1 MLSGERDGRERCET
15 ELGGRSLRSIKT
27 KLFAIIAVTVLVVFL
42 MLAGVGAYYIQRVT
56 EEDFTETMTMLAAQ
70 KSGEVDTHFRR
81 MERAVEILGQYVEQ
95 NVDTE
100 KFKNDLLYRNAIL
113 KEIEKYGE
121 EAAKITGNVATY
133 YFRPDPTIYGSTTGV
148 FERDNGEGG
157 YVSEQLT
164 DILKYDP
171 ADREH
176 VGWYYEPVN
185 SGKAIWMRPY
195 ANKNI
200 DVYMISYVAPVYVG
214 GELFGVVGMDIN
226 MSAIYNV
233 VDSVNYAKGFGLLLG
248 EDGTLLYHRDYPE
261 GLKASLFDEELKEAA
276 QYFAPEKATGTEVY
290 QYIWKEEKQRL
301 IAKKLQNNMVFAISV
316 PEAEIMKTRTDM
328 WRNMFGI
335 LVLVVIAVLIVTR
348 VVMLKIVEPIR
359 ELTQASTRIAK
370 GEMNVP
376 IRYQSKDELGELAG
390 SIRLMAKEIREYIA
404 YIHAQAYIDG
414 MTGVGNK
421 TAYMDVMKQLD
432 RKIQEG
438 LAEFVVVV
446 FDVNGLKT
454 VNDNLGHEC
463 GDRII
468 TGAANAL
475 KKSFGAEHTYR
486 IGGDE
491 FIVVLEN
498 VADVN
503 LEECYR
509 DFDRAVAE
517 ENKKIAGEK
526 LAPEDAP
533 AKLHLAVSKGA
544 AAFEPKQ
551 DKEYK
556 EVFRRAD
563 EEMYRDKERF
573 YQGKNDRRRR

>member
-1 MLSGERDGRERCET
+1 M
-15 ELGGRSLRSIKT
+15 RSIKT
-27 KLFAIIAVTVLVVFL
+27 KLFAIISVTVLSVFL
-42 MLAGVGAYYIQRVT
+42 MLAGVGAYYMKRVT

-70 KSGEVDTHFRR
+70 KSGEVDTHFARI
-81 MERAVEILGQYVEQ
+81 ERAVEILGQYVQ
-95 NVDTE
+95 QSVDTD
-100 KFKNDLLYRNAIL
+100 KFKNDLIYRNTIL

-121 EAAKITGNVATY
+121 EAAKVTGNVAAY
-133 YFRPDPTIYGSTTGV
+133 YFRPDPEVYGSTTGV
-148 FERDNGEGG
+148 FEIDDGEGG
-157 YVSEQLT
+157 YVSEHPT
-164 DILKYDP
+164 DILQFDP

-176 VGWYYEPVN
+176 VGWYYEPVD
-185 SGKAIWMRPY
+185 SGKAIWMQPY

-226 MSAIYNV
+226 MSAIYKV
-233 VDSVNYAKGFGLLLG
+233 VDSVNYAKGFGFLLG

-261 GLKASLFDEELKEAA
+261 GLKASLFDEEFKEAA

-290 QYIWKEEKQRL
+290 RYIWKEEKHRL
-301 IAKKLQNNMVFAISV
+301 IAKQLQNNMVFAISV
-316 PEAEIMKTRTDM
+316 PEAEIMKTRTAM
-328 WRNMFGI
+328 WRNMFGV
-335 LVLVVIAVLIVTR
+335 LVLVVLSVLLVTR
-348 VVMLKIVEPIR
+348 IVMLKIVEPIR
-359 ELTQASTRIAK
+359 ELTRAATRIAK

-376 IRYQSKDELGELAG
+376 IRYKSGDEIGELAG

-432 RKIQEG
+432 RKMKEG
-438 LAEFVVVV
+438 LAEFTVVV

-454 VNDNLGHEC
+454 INDNLGHEC

-468 TGAANAL
+468 AGAANAL
-475 KKSFGAEHTYR
+475 KKTFGAEHTYR

-498 VADVN
+498 AADVN

-509 DFDRAVAE
+509 DFDQAVAK
-517 ENKKIAGEK
+517 ENEAIDGEK
-526 LAPEDAP
+526 LVAEDAP
-533 AKLHLAVSKGA
+533 VKLLLAVSKGA
-544 AAFEPKQ
+544 SAFLPEQ

-556 EVFRRAD
+556 EVFKRAD